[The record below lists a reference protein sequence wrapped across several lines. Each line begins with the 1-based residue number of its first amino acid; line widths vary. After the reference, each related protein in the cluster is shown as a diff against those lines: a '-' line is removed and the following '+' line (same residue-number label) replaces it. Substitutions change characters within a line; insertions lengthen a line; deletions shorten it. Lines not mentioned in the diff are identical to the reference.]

1 MKPMTAL
8 ITAAIFSVLSL
19 NACGD
24 SEKSMSIQEQTEA
37 RFQLNPH
44 PKQAYRLKIKIN
56 DAPGPLKLM
65 GSMSVGY
72 GARNCSYIINRI
84 EGVAANPEKD
94 LEIEVRQLGEFEYE
108 AIVYTDAMQDE
119 NYFNEGVCH
128 WQIEGFGLGFKATG
142 EPSETRFSFGDIFND
157 LIEKKTLTK
166 YFSKKAYPYSV
177 TKDNSIFPNYVDSGL
192 PSLKLY
198 NIEKYRNDMFTI
210 TVTLEEVQS

>member
-1 MKPMTAL
+1 MKPMTTL
-8 ITAAIFSVLSL
+8 ITAAVFSVLSL
-19 NACGD
+19 NACGG

-44 PKQAYRLKIKIN
+44 PKQAYRLRIKIN

-166 YFSKKAYPYSV
+166 YYWKWAYPYSKKEDG
-177 TKDNSIFPNYVDSGL
+177 TLYTDSVDSGIVS
-192 PSLKLY
+192 PEIY
-198 NIEKYRNDMFTI
+198 DAEKHKEMFTI
-210 TVTLEEVQS
+210 TVTLEEIKP

>member
-8 ITAAIFSVLSL
+8 MTAAVFSVLSL
-19 NACGD
+19 NACGG

-166 YFSKKAYPYSV
+166 YYWKWSYPYF
-177 TKDNSIFPNYVDSGL
+177 TREDGSISPDFVNFGITSPE
-192 PSLKLY
+192 LY
-198 NIEKYRNDMFTI
+198 SAEEHKEMFTI
-210 TVTLEEVQS
+210 TVTLEEVSS

>member
-1 MKPMTAL
+1 MKPMNAL
-8 ITAAIFSVLSL
+8 MTAAVFSVLSL
-19 NACGD
+19 NACGS

-94 LEIEVRQLGEFEYE
+94 LEIEVRQLAEFEYE

-142 EPSETRFSFGDIFND
+142 EPSETRLDRKSTR
-157 LIEKKTLTK
+157 L
-166 YFSKKAYPYSV
+166 
-177 TKDNSIFPNYVDSGL
+177 NSSHRL
-192 PSLKLY
+192 
-198 NIEKYRNDMFTI
+198 
-210 TVTLEEVQS
+210 